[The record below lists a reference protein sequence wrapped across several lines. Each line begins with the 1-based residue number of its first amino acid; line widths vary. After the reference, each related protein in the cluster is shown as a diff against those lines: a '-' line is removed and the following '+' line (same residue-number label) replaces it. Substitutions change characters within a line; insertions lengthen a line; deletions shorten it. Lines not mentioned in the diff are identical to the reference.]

1 MEKKQKMRLVIS
13 DIDGT
18 LLDPDGGLSPVD
30 FVAVGR
36 LRQAG
41 VKFSLS
47 SARPPFGMQWLIRM
61 LGVDCTCAALNG
73 AVLFDPIGC
82 VYTEMP
88 LERALVDEL
97 ENRMRKCGV
106 DVWAYMRE
114 SWFVPRL
121 SGPRVRQNTEAL
133 RTAPI
138 RYARF
143 NEITEPVLKLVG
155 ASSDSSVIE
164 NCARELRREFSLRAC
179 VTASLPHYLDVTHLH
194 ADKGYA
200 ALAVALTEGVLKG
213 EIVALGDSPG
223 DVPMFHAVGLSVAMG
238 QANEEVRAAASQV
251 TRSNA
256 QNGFAWAIEYLL
268 SGKWD
273 GHNPRVVGSP
283 DSAHVPEHE

>member
-1 MEKKQKMRLVIS
+1 MEKKQKIRLVIS

-18 LLDPDGGLSPVD
+18 LLDPDGELSPVD

-73 AVLFDPIGC
+73 AVLLDPMGS

-97 ENRMRKCGV
+97 EDRMRKCGA
-106 DVWAYMRE
+106 DVWVYTRE
-114 SWFVPRL
+114 AWFVPRL

-164 NCARELRREFSLRAC
+164 NCTSELRREFSPLAC
-179 VTASLPHYLDVTHLH
+179 VTASLPHYIDVTHLR
-194 ADKGYA
+194 ADKGHA
-200 ALAVALTEGVLKG
+200 AVAVALTEGVLK
-213 EIVALGDSPG
+213 EEVAAIGDSPG
-223 DVPMFHAVGLSVAMG
+223 DVPMFHEVGLSVAMG
-238 QANEEVRAAASQV
+238 QADEEVRAAASQV

-256 QNGFAWAIEYLL
+256 QNGLAWAIEYLL
-268 SGKWD
+268 SGKWA
-273 GHNPRVVGSP
+273 GHNPRIAGSQP
-283 DSAHVPEHE
+283 STHVPGRE